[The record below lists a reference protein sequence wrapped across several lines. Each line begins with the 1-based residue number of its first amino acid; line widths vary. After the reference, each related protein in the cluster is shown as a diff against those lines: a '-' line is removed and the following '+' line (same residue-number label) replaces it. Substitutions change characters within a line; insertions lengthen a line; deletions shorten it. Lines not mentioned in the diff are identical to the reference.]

1 MLESLRANFRHHLF
15 LGVFMAGGPFL
26 LFAAAEHSITAGLGA
41 IINAT
46 TPMWTVLILA
56 VWVRQPLTVPTVA
69 AVAIGFAGVGW
80 IVGLEGM
87 AIAPNAWLGVV
98 LATCAAASYGI
109 GLTYIRRHMA
119 GTPPLTLAFG
129 QLAAATLVLGPFA
142 AAGIGEAHLTGSAVG
157 AVLGIATFST
167 AIAMPTLY
175 RLNRE
180 VGALGASTVTFLN
193 PIFGVG
199 WGVALLGETLSP
211 TMLLGAALV
220 FVALATILQVRPAAI
235 LAAARAR

>member
-1 MLESLRANFRHHLF
+1 L

-46 TPMWTVLILA
+46 TPMWTVLILV
-56 VWVRQPLTVPTVA
+56 VWVRQPLTVPNLA
-69 AVAIGFAGVGW
+69 AVAVGIAGVGL
-80 IVGLEGM
+80 IVGLEGL
-87 AIAPNAWLGVV
+87 AISPNAWLGVV

-119 GTPPLTLAFG
+119 EAPPLALAFG
-129 QLAAATLVLGPFA
+129 QLAAAALVLSPFA
-142 AAGIGEAHLTGSAVG
+142 AAGIGDAHLTPSALG
-157 AVLGIATFST
+157 AVVGIATFST

-199 WGVALLGETLSP
+199 WGVTLLGETLSP
-211 TMLLGAALV
+211 TMLLGATLL
-220 FVALATILQVRPAAI
+220 FVALGIILHIRPAAI
-235 LAAARAR
+235 LTAVRAHSTGA